1 MAFQDRFDFPG
12 TSAGRRRFLMTALA
26 GGLTVAHAPRMFA
39 GSDFWN
45 KEDPSAWTE
54 EEIGMLTSK
63 SPWARAAVPTFKGAD
78 DPTGASGHRTGMRI
92 ASETVI
98 VRWESAQPILDALKA
113 ALSPD
118 FAGHYVVSVTNLP
131 GSEAPRRGRGG
142 EMPPDD
148 VLDRMQGGATLHA
161 KGKDAAEAGV
171 ARRSRIG
178 SVLFGFSKDYL
189 RLTPGDRDIVFKL
202 DTGQLVL
209 SAKFDAK
216 DMNYRG
222 KLAV

>member
-1 MAFQDRFDFPG
+1 
-12 TSAGRRRFLMTALA
+12 
-26 GGLTVAHAPRMFA
+26 
-39 GSDFWN
+39 
-45 KEDPSAWTE
+45 
-54 EEIGMLTSK
+54 
-63 SPWARAAVPTFKGAD
+63 
-78 DPTGASGHRTGMRI
+78 
-92 ASETVI
+92 
-98 VRWESAQPILDALKA
+98 
-113 ALSPD
+113 
-118 FAGHYVVSVTNLP
+118 
-131 GSEAPRRGRGG
+131 
-142 EMPPDD
+142 
-148 VLDRMQGGATLHA
+148 MQGGATLHA

-209 SAKFDAK
+209 ATKFDAK